1 MRTPGACDLP
11 NRWPK
16 DSVLAAC
23 VRTKNPFSILLVVKP
38 VGTHGPELAKALEP
52 HAARLSRRL
61 KVSFFAKTPA
71 TQQLCDIYGVRTSD
85 EFLLI
90 EAPQEMSL
98 KKLGHSHVPRSPKYR
113 VENVTAGDVDRF
125 FYDYESGLLPRYLM
139 SYKETKMS
147 NLEGLRELTGED
159 FIQAVQNPQASV
171 LVEFVRTARLGPNLL
186 LSWPGGGVGRKR

>member
-1 MRTPGACDLP
+1 MEPRHAVAVATVPKGSKRHDL
-11 NRWPK
+11 
-16 DSVLAAC
+16 LADLAEDEDLRHLLAIG
-23 VRTKNPFSILLVVKP
+23 VTFAKGRTKSAIFSWLQEVAYPP
-38 VGTHGPELAKALEP
+38 VNHLPQ
-52 HAARLSRRL
+52 
-61 KVSFFAKTPA
+61 FAPTKFLPDSESN
-71 TQQLCDIYGVRTSD
+71 TQVRTSD

-171 LVEFVRTARLGPNLL
+171 LVEFVGSISSTPR
-186 LSWPGGGVGRKR
+186 